1 MSKLQSRF
9 RVGLTGGIGS
19 GKSTAAGMFGQLGAK
34 VIDADLIA
42 REVVEPGSPALKF
55 IKRRFGGRF
64 INRDGSLRRA
74 ELRRRV
80 FAEPEARAW
89 LEGLLHPLI
98 YDIIVQ
104 RFETRP
110 PANGYHMLVSPLLL
124 ETGQRDLV
132 KRVLVVDAPP
142 QIQLQRALLRDQG
155 DPETIQ
161 AIINAQMERQ
171 RRLRAADDVIDN
183 SWSLEA
189 LRSEVARLHKFY
201 MGMAKGASTR

>member
-9 RVGLTGGIGS
+9 TVGLTGGIGS
-19 GKSTAAGMFGQLGAK
+19 GKSTAADIFSQLGAK

-64 INRDGSLRRA
+64 IARDGSLRRA

-104 RFETRP
+104 RFEAKP

-171 RRLRAADDVIDN
+171 LRLRAADDVIDN

-189 LRSEVARLHKFY
+189 LRAEVSRLHKFY
-201 MGMAKGASTR
+201 MGMAKGASTK